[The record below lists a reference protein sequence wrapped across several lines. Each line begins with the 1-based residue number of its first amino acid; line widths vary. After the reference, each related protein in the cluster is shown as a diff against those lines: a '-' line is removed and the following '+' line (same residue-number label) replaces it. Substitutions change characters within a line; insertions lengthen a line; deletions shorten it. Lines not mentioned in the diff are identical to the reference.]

1 MKKFLGEFKEFALK
15 GNMFDLAVGVI
26 VGAAFNSVV
35 KSIVNDI
42 FTPIIGMLMGGLDFS
57 KLCVTI
63 GSASVTYGLFIQNI
77 INFLIT
83 AFSLFIVVKAMNK
96 FKKAEEAKEPETPAD
111 IKLLEEI
118 RDAIK
123 SNKEWWFIGL

>member
-1 MKKFLGEFKEFALK
+1 MKKFIAEFKEFALK

-123 SNKEWWFIGL
+123 SNKE

>member
-63 GSASVTYGLFIQNI
+63 GSASITYGLFIQNI

-123 SNKEWWFIGL
+123 SNKE

>member
-15 GNMFDLAVGVI
+15 GNMLDLAVGVI

-123 SNKEWWFIGL
+123 SNKE

>member
-96 FKKAEEAKEPETPAD
+96 FKKAEEAKEAKEPETPAD

-123 SNKEWWFIGL
+123 SNKE

>member
-123 SNKEWWFIGL
+123 SNKE

>member
-63 GSASVTYGLFIQNI
+63 GSASITYGLFIQNI

>member
-83 AFSLFIVVKAMNK
+83 AFSLFIVVKAMNR

-123 SNKEWWFIGL
+123 SNKEWLFIGL

>member
-42 FTPIIGMLMGGLDFS
+42 FTPIIGMILGGLDFS
-57 KLCVTI
+57 KLCVGIGNATI
-63 GSASVTYGLFIQNI
+63 NYGLFIQNI

-83 AFSLFIVVKAMNK
+83 AFSLFIVVKAMNR

-118 RDAIK
+118 RDALK
-123 SNKEWWFIGL
+123 SNKE